1 MWHVKIIEFQGI
13 NLIHSSYFALR
24 LILNNFI
31 IVYKANNI
39 IVIIY
44 YMQLCMYIIYN
55 YVDT

>member
-24 LILNNFI
+24 LIVNNFI